1 MVRLLKDRA
10 KISYDIS
17 KMGQKGNLLINR
29 CLMNSSVLIA
39 DDDIAICEALE
50 RSLRFEGFKVRTAL
64 NGELAIEEIEK
75 DIPDILILDINM
87 PEVDGIQVTKY
98 LRSLDIDIP
107 ICILSARDEVSDRIS
122 GLEAGAD
129 DYVVKPFSFEELL
142 ARIHALLRRRSLND
156 SKVVSVGELKV
167 DPMRRTA
174 DYYGHSLELT
184 KKEFDLIHVLA
195 NNPSLV
201 MSREQLLNRVW
212 GYDFDVDT
220 NVVDVFIGYL
230 RKKLEI
236 DGQKRIIQTVRGVG
250 FVLNT

>member
-1 MVRLLKDRA
+1 MT
-10 KISYDIS
+10 
-17 KMGQKGNLLINR
+17 
-29 CLMNSSVLIA
+29 SSVLIA
-39 DDDIAICEALE
+39 DDDTAICEALE
-50 RSLRFEGFKVRTAL
+50 RSLRFEGFKVRSAF
-64 NGELAIEEIEK
+64 NGEIAIEEIEK
-75 DIPDILILDINM
+75 ELPDILILDINM

-107 ICILSARDEVSDRIS
+107 ICILSARDEVSDRVS

-156 SKVVSVGELKV
+156 SKIVSIGELKV
-167 DPMRRTA
+167 DPMRRIV
-174 DYYGHSLELT
+174 DYYGNSLDLT

-195 NNPSLV
+195 NNPSMV
-201 MSREQLLNRVW
+201 MSREQLLNKVW

>member
-1 MVRLLKDRA
+1 MT
-10 KISYDIS
+10 
-17 KMGQKGNLLINR
+17 
-29 CLMNSSVLIA
+29 SSVLIA
-39 DDDIAICEALE
+39 DDDTAICEALE
-50 RSLRFEGFKVRTAL
+50 RSLRFEGFKVRSAF
-64 NGELAIEEIEK
+64 NGEIAIEEIEK
-75 DIPDILILDINM
+75 DLPDILILDINM

-107 ICILSARDEVSDRIS
+107 ICILSARDEVSDRVS

-156 SKVVSVGELKV
+156 SKIVSIGELKV
-167 DPMRRTA
+167 DPMRRTV
-174 DYYGHSLELT
+174 DYYGNSLDLT

-195 NNPSLV
+195 NNPSMV
-201 MSREQLLNRVW
+201 MSREQLLNKVW

>member
-1 MVRLLKDRA
+1 MT
-10 KISYDIS
+10 
-17 KMGQKGNLLINR
+17 
-29 CLMNSSVLIA
+29 SSVLIA

-50 RSLRFEGFKVRTAL
+50 RSLRFEGFKVRSAL
-64 NGELAIEEIEK
+64 NGEIAIEEIEK
-75 DIPDILILDINM
+75 ELPDIMILDINM

-107 ICILSARDEVSDRIS
+107 ICILSARDEVSDRVS

-129 DYVVKPFSFEELL
+129 DYVIKPFSFEELL
-142 ARIHALLRRRSLND
+142 ARIHALLRRRSVD
-156 SKVVSVGELKV
+156 VSKILTVGELTV

-174 DYYGHSLELT
+174 AYHGSSLDLT

-195 NNPSLV
+195 NSPSLV
-201 MSREQLLNRVW
+201 LSREQLLNKVW

-230 RKKLEI
+230 RKKMEI
-236 DGQKRIIQTVRGVG
+236 NGQKRIIETVRGVG
-250 FVLNT
+250 FVLNK

>member
-1 MVRLLKDRA
+1 MT
-10 KISYDIS
+10 
-17 KMGQKGNLLINR
+17 
-29 CLMNSSVLIA
+29 SSVLIA
-39 DDDIAICEALE
+39 DDDTAICEALE
-50 RSLRFEGFKVRTAL
+50 RSLRFEGFKVRSAF
-64 NGELAIEEIEK
+64 NGEIAIEEIEK
-75 DIPDILILDINM
+75 ELPDILILDINM

-107 ICILSARDEVSDRIS
+107 ICILSARDEVSDRVS

-156 SKVVSVGELKV
+156 SKIVSIGELKV
-167 DPMRRTA
+167 DPMRRTV
-174 DYYGHSLELT
+174 DYYGHSLDLT

-195 NNPSLV
+195 NNPSMV
-201 MSREQLLNRVW
+201 MSREQLLSKVW

-236 DGQKRIIQTVRGVG
+236 DGQRRIIQTVRGVG

>member
-1 MVRLLKDRA
+1 MT
-10 KISYDIS
+10 
-17 KMGQKGNLLINR
+17 
-29 CLMNSSVLIA
+29 SSVLIA

-64 NGELAIEEIEK
+64 NGELAIEQIEK
-75 DIPDILILDINM
+75 DMPDILILDINM

-122 GLEAGAD
+122 GLDAGAD

-156 SKVVSVGELKV
+156 SKIVSVGELKV

-250 FVLNT
+250 FVLKT

>member
-1 MVRLLKDRA
+1 MT
-10 KISYDIS
+10 
-17 KMGQKGNLLINR
+17 
-29 CLMNSSVLIA
+29 SSVLIA

-75 DIPDILILDINM
+75 DMPDILILDINM

-156 SKVVSVGELKV
+156 SKIVSVGELKV

-250 FVLNT
+250 FVLKT

>member
-1 MVRLLKDRA
+1 MT
-10 KISYDIS
+10 
-17 KMGQKGNLLINR
+17 
-29 CLMNSSVLIA
+29 SSVLIA
-39 DDDIAICEALE
+39 DDDTAICEALE
-50 RSLRFEGFKVRTAL
+50 RSLRFEGFKVRSAF
-64 NGELAIEEIEK
+64 NGEIAIEEIEK
-75 DIPDILILDINM
+75 ELPDILILDINM

-107 ICILSARDEVSDRIS
+107 ICILSARDEVSDRVS

-156 SKVVSVGELKV
+156 SKIVSIGELKV
-167 DPMRRTA
+167 DPMRRTV
-174 DYYGHSLELT
+174 DYYGHSLDLT

-195 NNPSLV
+195 NNPSMV
-201 MSREQLLNRVW
+201 MSREQLLNKVW

>member
-1 MVRLLKDRA
+1 MT
-10 KISYDIS
+10 
-17 KMGQKGNLLINR
+17 
-29 CLMNSSVLIA
+29 SSVLIA
-39 DDDIAICEALE
+39 DDDTAICEALE
-50 RSLRFEGFKVRTAL
+50 RSLRFEGFKVRSAF
-64 NGELAIEEIEK
+64 NGEIAIEEIEK
-75 DIPDILILDINM
+75 DLPDILILDINM

-107 ICILSARDEVSDRIS
+107 ICILSARDEVSDRVS

-156 SKVVSVGELKV
+156 SKIVSIGELKV
-167 DPMRRTA
+167 DPMRRTVN
-174 DYYGHSLELT
+174 YYGNSLDLT

-195 NNPSLV
+195 NNPSMV
-201 MSREQLLNRVW
+201 MSREQLLNKVW

>member
-1 MVRLLKDRA
+1 
-10 KISYDIS
+10 
-17 KMGQKGNLLINR
+17 
-29 CLMNSSVLIA
+29 MNSSVLIA

>member
-1 MVRLLKDRA
+1 MT
-10 KISYDIS
+10 
-17 KMGQKGNLLINR
+17 
-29 CLMNSSVLIA
+29 SSVLIA
-39 DDDIAICEALE
+39 DDDTAICEALE
-50 RSLRFEGFKVRTAL
+50 RSLRFEGFKVRSAF
-64 NGELAIEEIEK
+64 NGEIAIKEIEK
-75 DIPDILILDINM
+75 DLPDILILDINM

-107 ICILSARDEVSDRIS
+107 ICILSARDEVTDRVA

-142 ARIHALLRRRSLND
+142 ARIRALLRRRSVD
-156 SKVVSVGELKV
+156 DAKVVSVGELNV
-167 DPMRRTA
+167 DPRRRTA
-174 DYYGHSLELT
+174 FYDGQLLDLT

-201 MSREQLLNRVW
+201 MSREQLLNKVW

-230 RKKLEI
+230 RKKLEA
-236 DGQKRIIQTVRGVG
+236 DGKKRIIQTVRGVG
-250 FVLNT
+250 FVLNK

>member
-1 MVRLLKDRA
+1 
-10 KISYDIS
+10 
-17 KMGQKGNLLINR
+17 
-29 CLMNSSVLIA
+29 MNSSVLIA

-75 DIPDILILDINM
+75 AIPDILILDINM

>member
-1 MVRLLKDRA
+1 MT
-10 KISYDIS
+10 
-17 KMGQKGNLLINR
+17 
-29 CLMNSSVLIA
+29 SSVLIA
-39 DDDIAICEALE
+39 DDDTAICEALE
-50 RSLRFEGFKVRTAL
+50 RSLRFEGFKVRSAF
-64 NGELAIEEIEK
+64 NGEIAIEEIEK
-75 DIPDILILDINM
+75 ELPDILILDINM

-107 ICILSARDEVSDRIS
+107 ICILSARDEVSDRVS

-156 SKVVSVGELKV
+156 SKIVSIGELKV
-167 DPMRRTA
+167 DPMRRTV
-174 DYYGHSLELT
+174 DYYGNSLDLT

-195 NNPSLV
+195 NNPSMV
-201 MSREQLLNRVW
+201 MSREQLLNKVW

>member
-1 MVRLLKDRA
+1 MHYWLVKSEPTKYSWDQLCKDGSTYWDGVRNYQARNNLQAMKVGDKVLYYHSNDGLAVVGVARVTKEAYQDPTTEDERWVVVDLEPVEPLPFP
-10 KISYDIS
+10 ITLSDI
-17 KMGQKGNLLINR
+17 KQERRLR
-29 CLMNSSVLIA
+29 
-39 DDDIAICEALE
+39 DIA
-50 RSLRFEGFKVRTAL
+50 
-64 NGELAIEEIEK
+64 
-75 DIPDILILDINM
+75 LIKQSRLSVM
-87 PEVDGIQVTKY
+87 PV
-98 LRSLDIDIP
+98 
-107 ICILSARDEVSDRIS
+107 A
-122 GLEAGAD
+122 
-129 DYVVKPFSFEELL
+129 
-142 ARIHALLRRRSLND
+142 
-156 SKVVSVGELKV
+156 
-167 DPMRRTA
+167 
-174 DYYGHSLELT
+174 

>member
-1 MVRLLKDRA
+1 MT
-10 KISYDIS
+10 
-17 KMGQKGNLLINR
+17 
-29 CLMNSSVLIA
+29 SSVLIA

-236 DGQKRIIQTVRGVG
+236 AGQKRIIQTVRGVG
-250 FVLNT
+250 VVLNT

>member
-1 MVRLLKDRA
+1 MT
-10 KISYDIS
+10 
-17 KMGQKGNLLINR
+17 
-29 CLMNSSVLIA
+29 SSVLIA

-156 SKVVSVGELKV
+156 SKIVSVGELKV
-167 DPMRRTA
+167 DPMRRTV

-201 MSREQLLNRVW
+201 MSREQLLTRVW